1 MKTRH
6 QKFIIFVAVLM
17 AVLFLA
23 CKASANSSKCTAQL
37 NMYAVSL
44 RLLDKQMV
52 GSDAQSLRMQ
62 LIIKNRLINEMRSVS
77 YCK

>member
-17 AVLFLA
+17 TLLFLA
-23 CKASANSSKCTAQL
+23 CKASASYNKCQAQL
-37 NMYAVSL
+37 NMYAVSI
-44 RLLDKQMV
+44 RSIDKQMV